1 MTGVQTCALPISK
14 AYENGGVQRTE
25 VFKLTGDTRNYVTLT
40 LPDNVTYHSGST
52 TKTGSVKIYGGTSFY
67 FSAPMTV
74 MGTWKS
80 GTLSGQIGSQWK
92 TLVVST
98 GNGDQDIGYGD
109 FYEEANGSV
118 NFTVTWME
126 LAKVKV
132 TKKDDA
138 TGVNLA
144 GAVFGIYSD
153 KGCTNL
159 ITKMP
164 ETDAQGATEVQIP
177 KTQSTVYLKE
187 DRKSVV

>member
-1 MTGVQTCALPISK
+1 MSWSPFPVLTTNVFHWLPIC
-14 AYENGGVQRTE
+14 
-25 VFKLTGDTRNYVTLT
+25 
-40 LPDNVTYHSGST
+40 
-52 TKTGSVKIYGGTSFY
+52 
-67 FSAPMTV
+67 
-74 MGTWKS
+74 
-80 GTLSGQIGSQWK
+80 
-92 TLVVST
+92 
-98 GNGDQDIGYGD
+98 
-109 FYEEANGSV
+109 SV

-187 DRKSVV
+187 ISVPQGYKLSNHIPCIMDLCNLILAVNIFCRINRIFCTCIRSILINKI